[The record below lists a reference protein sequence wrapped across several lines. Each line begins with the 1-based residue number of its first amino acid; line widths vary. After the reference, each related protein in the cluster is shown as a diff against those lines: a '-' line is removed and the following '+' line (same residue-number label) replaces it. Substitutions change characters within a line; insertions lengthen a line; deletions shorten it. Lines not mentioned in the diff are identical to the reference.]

1 MRAALALLALAA
13 CDVEHTPAPWLACV
27 DEVCEVLPAC
37 PPVVPSVVG
46 SWDWRTRAS
55 CRRTMTCG
63 DRYEVCAEAVSA
75 LPCIGPG
82 PPPELREA
90 HIRGV
95 RAVQRACAWSSPAS
109 PPGDGAGG
117 GVAVAWDK
125 GAR

>member
-1 MRAALALLALAA
+1 MRAALAILALVA
-13 CDVEHTPAPWLACV
+13 CDVDASPAPWLACI

-37 PPVVPSVVG
+37 SPVVPSVVG

-63 DRYEVCAEAVSA
+63 DRFEVCAAAVEA

-82 PPPELREA
+82 PTPELREA

-95 RAVQRACAWSSPAS
+95 RDVQRACAWSQ